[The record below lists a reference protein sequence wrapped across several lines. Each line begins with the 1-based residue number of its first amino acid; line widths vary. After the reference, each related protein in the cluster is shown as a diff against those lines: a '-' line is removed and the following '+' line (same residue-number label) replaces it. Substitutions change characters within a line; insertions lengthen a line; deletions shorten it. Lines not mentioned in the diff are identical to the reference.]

1 CWCST
6 YLQRRKAVGMS
17 IPLQATI
24 LNGNNLQV
32 KGIYPVLDYDLIY
45 DYIDNSNSTFVL
57 NDNGASS
64 LGDYIAI
71 RIQNSS
77 NLLYFGVLSSVDLDS
92 DDQVDTLTVADFR
105 NILNGDIIVTAKTGT
120 SFEAHLIKLIKN
132 YFTSTA
138 TTNALS
144 YSLNNSTNTSFSVTN
159 SDTIDTYNLVDYI
172 ERGLTLHNIVMSISS
187 LKQGTSNGVPFYY
200 PVVNIHQI
208 SDKIQIKNNIAV
220 FTNWQVTDSRLLRGY
235 ANELWI
241 VDQAST
247 DMENPS
253 ILTKYW
259 LQKDG
264 TIVSSI
270 NSNVVQPTQITI
282 SLFDKTATDNSTY
295 AQIADQTLTGN
306 EYSHQIIFSMPIEN
320 NFFSVEQLEI
330 GLLATIVYNQTTY
343 SSVLTAYEMSSSD
356 DTISVTFG
364 NLRNS
369 LSDAFSSSD

>member
-1 CWCST
+1 
-6 YLQRRKAVGMS
+6 MS

-200 PVVNIHQI
+200 PVVNIHQV

>member
-1 CWCST
+1 
-6 YLQRRKAVGMS
+6 MS
-17 IPLQATI
+17 LALQATI
-24 LNGNNLQV
+24 LNGGNLQV

-71 RIQNSS
+71 RIQDSS
-77 NLLYFGVLSSVDLDS
+77 SLLYFGVLSQVDLDS
-92 DDQVDTLTVADFR
+92 DDQADTLTAADFR
-105 NILNGDIIVTAKTGT
+105 NVLNGDTIVTAKTGT

-132 YFTSTA
+132 YFASTA
-138 TTNALS
+138 TTNVLS
-144 YSLNNSTNTSFSVTN
+144 YSLTNSTNTSFSVTN

-172 ERGLTLHNIVMSISS
+172 QRGFTLHNVVMSINS
-187 LKQGTSNGVPFYY
+187 LKQGTSSTGVPFYY
-200 PVVNIHQI
+200 PVVNVHTV
-208 SDKIQIKNNIAV
+208 SDKIQLKNNIAA
-220 FTNWQVTDSRLLRGY
+220 FTNWKVTDSRLLRGY
-235 ANELWI
+235 ANELWV

-247 DMENPS
+247 DMENPK

-259 LQKDG
+259 LQADG

-270 NSNVVQPTQITI
+270 NSNVIQPTQVTI
-282 SLFDKTATDNSTY
+282 SLCDTTATDNSTY

-320 NFFSVEQLEI
+320 NFFSIEQLQI

-356 DTISVTFG
+356 DTIMVTFG

>member
-1 CWCST
+1 
-6 YLQRRKAVGMS
+6 M
-17 IPLQATI
+17 
-24 LNGNNLQV
+24 
-32 KGIYPVLDYDLIY
+32 
-45 DYIDNSNSTFVL
+45 
-57 NDNGASS
+57 
-64 LGDYIAI
+64 
-71 RIQNSS
+71 
-77 NLLYFGVLSSVDLDS
+77 
-92 DDQVDTLTVADFR
+92 
-105 NILNGDIIVTAKTGT
+105 
-120 SFEAHLIKLIKN
+120 IKN

-200 PVVNIHQI
+200 PVVNIHQV